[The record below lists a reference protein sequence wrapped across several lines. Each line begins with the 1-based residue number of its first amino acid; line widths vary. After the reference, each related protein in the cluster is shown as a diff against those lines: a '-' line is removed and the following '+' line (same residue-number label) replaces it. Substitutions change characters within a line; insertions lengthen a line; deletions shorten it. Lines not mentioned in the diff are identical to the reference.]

1 MTNRIN
7 LVDEN
12 YWFKR
17 TSFEP
22 TNNIQ
27 LRPKYFSLQNR
38 YFGTK
43 TLDSSVIYSPS
54 NVPIIE
60 RIQQNTAI

>member
-12 YWFKR
+12 YWFNSLD
-17 TSFEP
+17 TASFEP

-38 YFGTK
+38 YIGTK
-43 TLDSSVIYSPS
+43 
-54 NVPIIE
+54 NFGF
-60 RIQQNTAI
+60 